1 MSIYGISSLA
11 SYPEAMPIFYIH
23 SVVQTRGIFGADR
36 PLIYGLADL
45 DTHTHSLMAK
55 EKGCLTEIF
64 YFSHY
69 LPKALSVSSNLTVL
83 EFEKGVYL
91 IYGKK

>member
-1 MSIYGISSLA
+1 MSIYGISALA

-36 PLIYGLADL
+36 PLIYGLTDL

-55 EKGCLTEIF
+55 EKKRITLPQLFRRHDCSEIR
-64 YFSHY
+64 HQ
-69 LPKALSVSSNLTVL
+69 N
-83 EFEKGVYL
+83 
-91 IYGKK
+91 